1 MARINAPQLNRLC
14 ITFFNQIVFDTR
26 QFIRFVNRTPTFKAV
41 ERGHLTFG
49 DDGARVKLSSVSSLT
64 PLLGRL
70 SVKIPCRELDR
81 QVSSLEQVFTSSLRP
96 LSTLED
102 LYIHKVL
109 YSRLHWHD
117 DIDNALW
124 LDLLRPFFAVKESLH
139 VQDICATYRA
149 CPTGAR
155 WGQDDRSVA
164 HPAEYILGGTPGIGT
179 CPGGH
184 SAVRFRATGNQS
196 PCSRFY
202 LGELGAGQDSRIL
215 TIISALCPIVFCHLL
230 TTHYFP
236 LHSLFLGI
244 IVTWSPLSDCMS
256 RRIRLEWRCRSHR
269 SEIK

>member
-41 ERGHLTFG
+41 ERGHLTFE

-64 PLLGRL
+64 PLFGRL

-96 LSTLED
+96 ISTLED

-109 YSRLHWHD
+109 YSRLHRHD
-117 DIDNALW
+117 NINNALVW
-124 LDLLRPFFAVKESLH
+124 LNYYTHFRCEESLH
-139 VQDICATYRA
+139 MQDICAAYRA
-149 CPTGAR
+149 CPTRAR

-184 SAVRFRATGNQS
+184 SAVRCRATGHRS
-196 PCSRFY
+196 PHSSFS
-202 LGELGAGQDSRIL
+202 LGRPGAGHVIGHFVLDVLRPSYPVN
-215 TIISALCPIVFCHLL
+215 SSCHLP
-230 TTHYFP
+230 TTDYFI
-236 LHSLFLGI
+236 LYSFLGI
-244 IVTWSPLSDCMS
+244 TLVALSDCAL
-256 RRIRLEWRCRSHR
+256 RRRMEVS
-269 SEIK
+269 